1 MEAIVGQP
9 CGHIH
14 DGTCGYVEA
23 AEEISCDMDCNETS
37 EDCQIIHG
45 EDCGYV
51 LEVEGVPCQHE
62 HDGEC
67 GYIPADPGQPCGYV
81 CPTCSMQA
89 VNDLPTPQAG
99 ETDDFTVT
107 GGALGTDYSYT
118 DNALTVLSEAGL
130 TISGNTTRDKIVIAD
145 GVTADVTLQNVS
157 IDVGGTDYACAFKV
171 AESAACNLT
180 LNGMNTLKSGWYKA
194 GLQVSDGAVLVI
206 MEGSTGRKAR
216 YLPA

>member
-1 MEAIVGQP
+1 MMKRALSIFLTGVFLLGLLPTAALAAEPDSGGLCPHHQEHSFEDCGYMEAIV
-9 CGHIH
+9 
-14 DGTCGYVEA
+14 
-23 AEEISCDMDCNETS
+23 
-37 EDCQIIHG
+37 
-45 EDCGYV
+45 
-51 LEVEGVPCQHE
+51 
-62 HDGEC
+62 
-67 GYIPADPGQPCGYV
+67 GQPCGYV

-118 DNALTVLSEAGL
+118 DNTLTVLSEAGL

-206 MEGSTGRKAR
+206 MEGSTGRTAR